1 VTFTVWRVQR
11 KTDCDDHNNL
21 GESSRARKLRNES
34 GKNLKSLSRTM
45 MMSEGA
51 AKFAIVQLQCR
62 PLLKT
67 FSLKAQKERDIFRP
81 EFPRLIVVSG
91 DAGNSP
97 HQSPLNTT
105 ALKLM
110 QVPSG

>member
-1 VTFTVWRVQR
+1 VGRGGGVTFTVWRVQR

-62 PLLKT
+62 PLLCLKT
-67 FSLKAQKERDIFRP
+67 FSLKAPRKKGTFFALN
-81 EFPRLIVVSG
+81 FP
-91 DAGNSP
+91 A
-97 HQSPLNTT
+97 
-105 ALKLM
+105 
-110 QVPSG
+110 